1 MQEMT
6 SRNYVDISFTVKDSV
21 RQGRKLLRD
30 LDTGQMF
37 YDPPEPVVDETVPE
51 GYFDGPPNPPL
62 GYNVEPVVEPEP
74 FPVEPVVEELVNPA
88 PKSRK
93 KRLLHG

>member
-1 MQEMT
+1 MPE
-6 SRNYVDISFTVKDSV
+6 RNYVDISFTVKDSV

-37 YDPPEPVVDETVPE
+37 YDPPEPVVPE
-51 GYFDGPPNPPL
+51 GYFDGPPNPPSPPK
-62 GYNVEPVVEPEP
+62 VEPVVEPEP
-74 FPVEPVVEELVNPA
+74 FPVEPVVEEMVNPA

>member
-1 MQEMT
+1 MPE
-6 SRNYVDISFTVKDSV
+6 RNYVDISFTVKDSV

-37 YDPPEPVVDETVPE
+37 YDPPEPVVPE
-51 GYFDGPPNPPL
+51 GYFDGPPNPPSP
-62 GYNVEPVVEPEP
+62 PV
-74 FPVEPVVEELVNPA
+74 NHA
-88 PKSRK
+88 PKPRAK